1 MDKKVRVRFAPSP
14 TGYMHIGGARTTI
27 FNYLFARHHGG
38 SFVLRIEDTDR
49 VRSTKESE
57 EAILRDL
64 RWLGLDWD
72 ESVDVGGPYGPYRQS
87 ERMDIYRKYAEKLLE
102 EGKAYKCYCTEE
114 ELEQRRKEAIAK
126 GLPPKYDGR
135 CRNLTEEE
143 RKRFEEEGRKPSLRF
158 KVDETGGDIIVHD
171 LIRGD
176 VSFKRDVIGDFVIM
190 RKDNTPTYNFAC
202 VIDDHLM
209 EMTHI
214 IRGEE
219 HLSNT
224 PRQLL
229 IYEALG
235 FEPPKFAHVSMILG
249 PDRTKLSKRH
259 GDTSLE
265 EYRKKGYLP
274 DALFNYLALLGWS
287 PGGDR
292 EILGKEELITLFD
305 LSGVVHHAA
314 IFDIDKLNWMN
325 GEYIKKKGDEELFD
339 LLFPYMK
346 NADFVKEIPE
356 GEEKE
361 RILGIIRLLKDRIK
375 TLSQFVEYA
384 DYFFKDVEIPTE
396 LYEKVLKGKDYLPEV
411 LGAIKEA
418 LSELKDYNEEEIE
431 KIVRGKAD
439 EYGLKGKHVIQPLRV
454 ILTGKKV
461 TPGMFEVMRFIG
473 RERVIERI
481 ERFIKGWQK
490 G

>member
-1 MDKKVRVRFAPSP
+1 MSNKVRVRFAPSP

-27 FNYLFARHHGG
+27 FNYLFARHHNG
-38 SFVLRIEDTDR
+38 SFILRIEDTDI
-49 VRSTKESE
+49 VRSTRESE
-57 EAILRDL
+57 ESILKDL

-72 ESVDVGGPYGPYRQS
+72 EGVDVGGNYGPYRQS
-87 ERMDIYRKYAEKLLE
+87 ERMDIYRKYAEKLLK

-114 ELEQRRKEAIAK
+114 ELEERRKEAISK

-143 RKRFEEEGRKPSLRF
+143 RERFEEEGRKPSLRF
-158 KVDETGGDIIVHD
+158 KVEEGEDIIVHD

-176 VSFKRDVIGDFVIM
+176 VSFKREVIGDFVIM

-235 FEPPKFAHVSMILG
+235 FSPPLFAHVSMILG

-259 GDTSLE
+259 GDTSLG

-274 DALFNYLALLGWS
+274 EALFNYLALLGWS
-287 PGGDR
+287 PGEDR
-292 EILGKEELITLFD
+292 EILSKEELVRLFTL
-305 LSGVVHHAA
+305 SEVVPHAA
-314 IFDIDKLNWMN
+314 IFDIEKLNWMN
-325 GEYIKKKGDEELFD
+325 GEYIKKKNNEELYD
-339 LLFPYMK
+339 LLLPYIKDAGYIVDMPDQK
-346 NADFVKEIPE
+346 
-356 GEEKE
+356 EKE
-361 RILGIIRLLKDRIK
+361 RILGIIDLLKDRIK
-375 TLSQFVEYA
+375 TLSQFIEYT
-384 DYFFKDVEIPTE
+384 DYFFKDIEISEE
-396 LYEKVLKGKDYLPEV
+396 LYEKVIKGKDYLPEV
-411 LGAIKEA
+411 LSSIRDAI
-418 LSELKDYNEEEIE
+418 SELNNFTEEEIE
-431 KIVRGKAD
+431 KIVRSKA
-439 EYGLKGKHVIQPLRV
+439 EEFGLKGKHVIQPLRV
-454 ILTGKKV
+454 ILTGKRV
-461 TPGMFEVMRFIG
+461 TPGMFEVMYFLGKDKI
-473 RERVIERI
+473 IKRI
-481 ERFIKGWQK
+481 DKFVRSKK
-490 G
+490 

>member
-1 MDKKVRVRFAPSP
+1 MNNKVRVRFAPSP

-27 FNYLFARHHGG
+27 FNYLFARHHDG

-64 RWLGLDWD
+64 KWLGLSWD

-87 ERMDIYRKYAEKLLE
+87 ERMDIYRRYAEKLLK

-114 ELEQRRKEAIAK
+114 ELEQRRKEAISK

-135 CRNLTEEE
+135 CRNLSEEE
-143 RKRFEEEGRKPSLRF
+143 KKKFEEEGRKPSLRF
-158 KVDETGGDIIVHD
+158 RVDDEGPDIVVHD

-202 VIDDHLM
+202 VIDDYLM
-209 EMTHI
+209 KITHV

-229 IYEALG
+229 LYEALG
-235 FEPPKFAHVSMILG
+235 FEPPLFAHVSMILG

-287 PGGDR
+287 PGDDR
-292 EILGKEELITLFD
+292 EILSKEELIELFS
-305 LSGVVHHAA
+305 LERVAKSPAV
-314 IFDIDKLNWMN
+314 FDMGKLNWMN
-325 GEYIKKKGDEELFD
+325 GIYIRKTPDEKLLDMLLPYFEEMGVDVSKRKYLLLITKALKDNLEVLSDIKEKARIFFERPEVEFEFKKEDIEILNLFIEEISDDVNGNPDKALEFLKKYIKK
-339 LLFPYMK
+339 
-346 NADFVKEIPE
+346 
-356 GEEKE
+356 
-361 RILGIIRLLKDRIK
+361 
-375 TLSQFVEYA
+375 
-384 DYFFKDVEIPTE
+384 
-396 LYEKVLKGKDYLPEV
+396 
-411 LGAIKEA
+411 
-418 LSELKDYNEEEIE
+418 
-431 KIVRGKAD
+431 
-439 EYGLKGKHVIQPLRV
+439 
-454 ILTGKKV
+454 TGKKAGKV
-461 TPGMFEVMRFIG
+461 LPPLRMALTGEKHGVELNWVVAILG
-473 RERVIERI
+473 KEECVERI
-481 ERFIKGWQK
+481 KEVISS
-490 G
+490 

>member
-1 MDKKVRVRFAPSP
+1 MSNKVRVRFAPSP

-27 FNYLFARHHGG
+27 FNYLFARHHNG
-38 SFVLRIEDTDR
+38 SFILRIEDTDM
-49 VRSTKESE
+49 VRSTRESE
-57 EAILRDL
+57 ESILKDL

-72 ESVDVGGPYGPYRQS
+72 EGVDVGGNYGPYRQS
-87 ERMDIYRKYAEKLLE
+87 ERMDIYRKYAEKLLK

-114 ELEQRRKEAIAK
+114 ELEERRKEAISK

-143 RKRFEEEGRKPSLRF
+143 RERFEKEGRKPSLRF
-158 KVDETGGDIIVHD
+158 KVEEGEDIIVHD

-176 VSFKRDVIGDFVIM
+176 VSFKREVIGDFVIM

-235 FEPPKFAHVSMILG
+235 FSPPLFAHVSMILG

-259 GDTSLE
+259 GDTSLG

-274 DALFNYLALLGWS
+274 EALFNYLALLGWS
-287 PGGDR
+287 PGEDR
-292 EILGKEELITLFD
+292 EILSKEELVRLFTL
-305 LSGVVHHAA
+305 SEVVPHAA
-314 IFDIDKLNWMN
+314 IFDIEKLNWMN
-325 GEYIKKKGDEELFD
+325 GEYIKKKNNEELYD
-339 LLFPYMK
+339 LLLPYIKDAGYIVDMPDQK
-346 NADFVKEIPE
+346 
-356 GEEKE
+356 EKE
-361 RILGIIRLLKDRIK
+361 RILGIINLLKDRIK
-375 TLSQFVEYA
+375 TLSQFIEYT
-384 DYFFKDVEIPTE
+384 DYFFKDIEISEE
-396 LYEKVLKGKDYLPEV
+396 LYEKVIKGKDYLPEV
-411 LGAIKEA
+411 LSSIRDAI
-418 LSELKDYNEEEIE
+418 SELNNFTEEEIE
-431 KIVRGKAD
+431 KIVRSKA
-439 EYGLKGKHVIQPLRV
+439 EEFGLKGKHVIQPLRV
-454 ILTGKKV
+454 ILTGKRV
-461 TPGMFEVMRFIG
+461 TPGMFEVMYFLGKDEI
-473 RERVIERI
+473 IKRI
-481 ERFIKGWQK
+481 DKFVRSKK
-490 G
+490 

>member
-72 ESVDVGGPYGPYRQS
+72 ESVDIGGPYGPYRQS

-292 EILGKEELITLFD
+292 EILDKEELVDLFSLD
-305 LSGVVHHAA
+305 RVAKSPAV
-314 IFDIDKLNWMN
+314 FDMGKLNWVN
-325 GEYIKKKGDEELFD
+325 GIYIRKTPDDKLLELLLPYFKEMGIDTEGD
-339 LLFPYMK
+339 
-346 NADFVKEIPE
+346 
-356 GEEKE
+356 KE
-361 RILGIIRLLKDRIK
+361 RLLLITRALKDNIEV
-375 TLSQFVEYA
+375 LS
-384 DYFFKDVEIPTE
+384 DI
-396 LYEKVLKGKDYLPEV
+396 KGKSKIFFERPKISKEDIKEEDKEV
-411 LGAIKEA
+411 LRLFI
-418 LSELKDYNEEEIE
+418 EEISDDVD
-431 KIVRGKAD
+431 KNPDKALD
-439 EYGLKGKHVIQPLRV
+439 FLKKYLKK
-454 ILTGKKV
+454 TGKKAGKV
-461 TPGMFEVMRFIG
+461 LPALRIALTGEKHGVELNWVVAILG
-473 RERVIERI
+473 KDECIERI
-481 ERFIKGWQK
+481 KEVLS
-490 G
+490 

>member
-292 EILGKEELITLFD
+292 EILDKKELIDLFSLD
-305 LSGVVHHAA
+305 RVAKSPA
-314 IFDIDKLNWMN
+314 IFDMGKLNWMN
-325 GEYIKKKGDEELFD
+325 GIYIRKTPDNKLLTLLLPYLKEMGIDTEGD
-339 LLFPYMK
+339 
-346 NADFVKEIPE
+346 
-356 GEEKE
+356 KE
-361 RILGIIRLLKDRIK
+361 RLLLITRALKDNIEVLSDIK
-375 TLSQFVEYA
+375 EKSKI
-384 DYFFKDVEIPTE
+384 FFER
-396 LYEKVLKGKDYLPEV
+396 PEV
-411 LGAIKEA
+411 SKEDIKEEDREV
-418 LSELKDYNEEEIE
+418 LRLFIEEISDDVDKDPE
-431 KIVRGKAD
+431 KALD
-439 EYGLKGKHVIQPLRV
+439 FLKKYLKK
-454 ILTGKKV
+454 TGKKAGKV
-461 TPGMFEVMRFIG
+461 LPVLRMALTGEKHGVELNWVVAILG
-473 RERVIERI
+473 KDECIERI
-481 ERFIKGWQK
+481 KEVLS
-490 G
+490 

>member
-1 MDKKVRVRFAPSP
+1 MSNKVRVRFAPSP

-27 FNYLFARHHGG
+27 FNYLFARHHNG
-38 SFVLRIEDTDR
+38 SFILRIEDTDM
-49 VRSTKESE
+49 VRSTRESE
-57 EAILRDL
+57 ESILKDL

-72 ESVDVGGPYGPYRQS
+72 EGVDVGGNYGPYRQS
-87 ERMDIYRKYAEKLLE
+87 ERMDIYRKYAEKLLK

-114 ELEQRRKEAIAK
+114 ELEERRKEAISK

-143 RKRFEEEGRKPSLRF
+143 RERFEEEGRKPSLRF
-158 KVDETGGDIIVHD
+158 KVEEGEDIIVHD

-176 VSFKRDVIGDFVIM
+176 VSFKREVIGDFVIM

-235 FEPPKFAHVSMILG
+235 FSPPLFAHVSMILG

-259 GDTSLE
+259 GDTSLG

-274 DALFNYLALLGWS
+274 EALFNYLALLGWS
-287 PGGDR
+287 PGEDR
-292 EILGKEELITLFD
+292 EILSKEELVRLFTL
-305 LSGVVHHAA
+305 SEVVPHAA
-314 IFDIDKLNWMN
+314 IFDIEKLNWMN
-325 GEYIKKKGDEELFD
+325 GEYIKKKNNEELYD
-339 LLFPYMK
+339 LLLPYIKDAGYIVDMPDQK
-346 NADFVKEIPE
+346 
-356 GEEKE
+356 EKE
-361 RILGIIRLLKDRIK
+361 RILGIINLLKDRIK
-375 TLSQFVEYA
+375 TLSQFIEYT
-384 DYFFKDVEIPTE
+384 DYFFKDIEISEE
-396 LYEKVLKGKDYLPEV
+396 LYEKVIKGKDYLPEV
-411 LGAIKEA
+411 LSSIRDAI
-418 LSELKDYNEEEIE
+418 SELNNFTEEEIE
-431 KIVRGKAD
+431 KIVRSKA
-439 EYGLKGKHVIQPLRV
+439 EEFGLKGKHVIQPLRV
-454 ILTGKKV
+454 ILTGKRV
-461 TPGMFEVMRFIG
+461 TPGMFEVMYFLGKDEI
-473 RERVIERI
+473 IKRI
-481 ERFIKGWQK
+481 DKFVRSKK
-490 G
+490 